1 VPTPSLTIDTHGTHG
16 LRIHVFGHQSAHPEE
31 VAHEFGGLTAQDPA
45 AECDLAIFAI
55 NPSHGIDTETIAQWE
70 ALNDSMV
77 PRLIVVTGLE
87 NSEADFDDAVLLANR
102 VFDQTVTPYLVLH
115 DELGVPC
122 ALISLK
128 DLQIIDYA
136 TTPATIR
143 SSDPEHQQLV
153 SEFRISVPCGPY
165 LARSPHRDRHRENL
179 YQPIGALVTKQR
191 QDRFGSALAIGAEL
205 LLRQ

>member
-1 VPTPSLTIDTHGTHG
+1 MPTPSSTPATHAKDG
-16 LRIHVFGHQSAHPEE
+16 LRIHVFGHQSAHPAE
-31 VAHEFGGLTAQDPA
+31 VAHEFGGLTDQDSA

-55 NPSHGIDTETIAQWE
+55 NPSHGIAAESIAQWD

-87 NSEADFDDAVLLANR
+87 NPAADFDDAVLLANR

-115 DELGVPC
+115 DDLGVPC
-122 ALISLK
+122 ALITLN

-136 TTPATIR
+136 MTPPTIH

-153 SEFRISVPCGPY
+153 SEFRIEY
-165 LARSPHRDRHRENL
+165 LAQMELMGEDGFAAGLLFPAIPLWLDR
-179 YQPIGALVTKQR
+179 QIGIDIVRGYINRL
-191 QDRFGSALAIGAEL
+191 
-205 LLRQ
+205 

>member
-1 VPTPSLTIDTHGTHG
+1 VPTPSSTLATPEGDG
-16 LRIHVFGHQSAHPEE
+16 LRIHVFGHESAHPAE
-31 VAHEFGGLTAQDPA
+31 VAHEFGGLTDQDPA

-55 NPSHGIDTETIAQWE
+55 NPSHGIASEAIAQWD

-87 NSEADFDDAVLLANR
+87 NPAADFDDAVLLANR

-115 DELGVPC
+115 DDFGLLC

-136 TTPATIR
+136 TTPPIIHN
-143 SSDPEHQQLV
+143 SEPEHQQLV
-153 SEFRISVPCGPY
+153 SEFRSEFLTQMELMGEDGFAAGVLFPAIPLWLDRQIGIDIVKSY
-165 LARSPHRDRHRENL
+165 LD
-179 YQPIGALVTKQR
+179 QLVR
-191 QDRFGSALAIGAEL
+191 
-205 LLRQ
+205 

>member
-1 VPTPSLTIDTHGTHG
+1 MPTPSSTLATHEDHG
-16 LRIHVFGHQSAHPEE
+16 LRIHVFGHQSAHPAE
-31 VAHEFGGLTAQDPA
+31 VAHEFGGLTDQDSA

-55 NPSHGIDTETIAQWE
+55 NPSHGIAAESIAQWD

-87 NSEADFDDAVLLANR
+87 NPAADFDDAVLLANR

-115 DELGVPC
+115 DDLGVPC
-122 ALISLK
+122 ALITLN

-136 TTPATIR
+136 MTPPTIH

-153 SEFRISVPCGPY
+153 SEFRIEY
-165 LARSPHRDRHRENL
+165 LAQMELMGEDGFAAGLLFPAIPLWLDR
-179 YQPIGALVTKQR
+179 QIGIDIVRGYINRL
-191 QDRFGSALAIGAEL
+191 
-205 LLRQ
+205 

>member
-153 SEFRISVPCGPY
+153 SEFRNEFLTQMELMGEDGFAAGLVFPAVPIW
-165 LARSPHRDRHRENL
+165 LDRH
-179 YQPIGALVTKQR
+179 IGTDIVKIYISQLER
-191 QDRFGSALAIGAEL
+191 
-205 LLRQ
+205 